1 MGWAVVLAES
11 EIPDEQSKPLA
22 EVIAEVTGMM
32 MPDAIATVRRAR
44 GVLLDNTAEYTARR
58 LAEKINELGVRA
70 GAAERPD
77 AGRRWPVREG
87 IPTKAGFKARAG
99 GRGLE
104 LFAWDSVRIIS
115 VVRFCEQTSVTRARS
130 GHLRPGGAL
139 PLGIPYA
146 TSMQRMAQAR
156 AAMLAGTSKIE
167 SSESYLLDLFLR
179 EPTVTLRINARKFQ
193 YGYLKE
199 QMEPRFEANF
209 HLLLSQ
215 IVKCARDAV
224 CAPAV
229 DRLLCRDLLEDLVLT
244 DAKEF
249 DLYNRW
255 LLLADEA
262 FRNSPV

>member
-11 EIPDEQSKPLA
+11 EIPEEKQKLLA
-22 EVIAEVTGMM
+22 QVIADVTGMM
-32 MPDAIATVRRAR
+32 MPDAVGAVRRAR
-44 GVLLDNTAEYTARR
+44 GVLLDNTAEYTAQR
-58 LAEKINELGVRA
+58 LAAKVNELGLHA

-87 IPTKAGFKARAG
+87 IPTKTGFRANPG
-99 GRGLE
+99 GQGLE
-104 LFAWDSVRIIS
+104 LFDWSSIRIIS
-115 VVRFCEQTSVTRARS
+115 VVRFREEESVTRARS

-139 PLGIPYA
+139 PLGISYA
-146 TSMQRMAQAR
+146 SSLQRMAQAR

-179 EPTVTLRINARKFQ
+179 EPAVTLRINARQFQ

-262 FRNSPV
+262 FRNPPV